1 MTRARLSPEA
11 RTFLRTVGD
20 VLRGLRKEAGIGQE
34 QLAARAGMA
43 PGRIGEIERATGDPA
58 LSRLWA
64 LARSLGLA
72 PSGILRRVEL
82 AGADGRTLDET
93 RARVVEGVRRLS
105 AVDLDL
111 VGAIVRRLL

>member
-11 RTFLRTVGD
+11 RAFLRLFGD
-20 VLRGLRKEAGIGQE
+20 VLRGLRKEAGLGQE
-34 QLAARAGMA
+34 QLAVRAGLA
-43 PGRIGEIERATGDPA
+43 PNRIGEIERAAVDPA
-58 LSRLWA
+58 LSRLWTV
-64 LARSLGLA
+64 ARALGLA
-72 PSGILRRVEL
+72 PSAILRRVEL
-82 AGADGRTLDET
+82 ASADARTLDET